1 LGESI
6 ARNTHISVN
15 KPPHLAVM
23 MPIGQ
28 LHLSRNSAMS
38 HPKMPK
44 TRPLRKSAFAALLA
58 TCALMALPAYA
69 QTQPPAAQD
78 ERPGALARDAI
89 DKMMRALSLAIE
101 NLPQYAM
108 PELNENGDIIIRRV
122 NPRAEKPR
130 PRQPGSPDETRT

>member
-1 LGESI
+1 
-6 ARNTHISVN
+6 
-15 KPPHLAVM
+15 M
-23 MPIGQ
+23 MAIGQ
-28 LHLSRNSAMS
+28 SNLSRNSAMF

-44 TRPLRKSAFAALLA
+44 TRPVRKSAFAAVLA
-58 TCALMALPAYA
+58 ACALMALPAYA

-101 NLPQYAM
+101 NLPHYAM